1 MNIRE
6 TIDTARD
13 DYYIDIRSGDN
24 GVVKSFPIAEL
35 RAELDKPSNS
45 FPTDRMD
52 WMRPSK
58 AKETRIE
65 GR

>member
-6 TIDTARD
+6 RINLLPDDARVSL
-13 DYYIDIRSGDN
+13 ISRNGEDIYD
-24 GVVKSFPIAEL
+24 IAEL
-35 RAELDKPSNS
+35 RAELDKLSNS

-58 AKETRIE
+58 AKEARIGE
-65 GR
+65 

>member
-35 RAELDKPSNS
+35 RAELKG
-45 FPTDRMD
+45 R
-52 WMRPSK
+52 
-58 AKETRIE
+58 EIE
-65 GR
+65 KDNTAEK